1 MTPAFK
7 IALLALVFFA
17 LAPLQ
22 WLAVRFGWRLAGR
35 IPMLFHAVARR
46 TLGLRVREVGAMASD
61 RPLLIVANH
70 TSWLDIVALGS
81 VAPISFIAK
90 SEVST
95 WPFVKTLARMQ
106 RTIFV
111 ERARRNQTGAAVGS
125 IGARLDAGDPIVLF
139 AEGTT
144 SDGNRVLPFRTALIG
159 AATAQEGEGALVQPA
174 VLAYPR
180 RFGMPPG
187 RSGRPGI
194 AWYGDME
201 LGPHLWPLLR
211 GGGIEAVLVW
221 GEARPAGASIDRK
234 ALAGELED
242 WARRAYSEALHG
254 RI

>member
-1 MTPAFK
+1 VAPAFK
-7 IALLALVFFA
+7 IALLVLVFLA

-22 WLAVRFGWRLAGR
+22 WLAMRLSRRLAGR

-46 TLGLRVREVGAMASD
+46 TLGLTVRQVGAMARD

-70 TSWLDIVALGS
+70 TSWLDIVVLGS

-95 WPFVKTLARMQ
+95 WPAVRTLAKMQ

-111 ERARRNQTGAAVGS
+111 DRTRRSATGAMVGS
-125 IGARLDAGDPIVLF
+125 IGARLGEGDPIVLF

-144 SDGNRVLPFRTALIG
+144 SDGNRVFPFRSALIG
-159 AATAQEGEGALVQPA
+159 AATAPEGDGAFVQPA

-180 RFGMPPG
+180 RFGLPPG
-187 RSGRPGI
+187 RSGRPQI

-221 GEARPAGASIDRK
+221 GEARPAAAAGDRK

-242 WARRAYSEALHG
+242 WARRAYSGALHG
-254 RI
+254 RV